1 LYSEVLLL
9 FSFLTPTIK
18 LDSGKKIELKGKGP
32 PLLFS
37 TGLFGTMPNFLYSNI
52 QNKLA
57 KNFTL
62 LLNIDYKPIEYSDI
76 DNIVDEL
83 EVDYISLFSHSSID
97 NKILESDKLNKIIV
111 CDPITIPNINFDG
124 FSNKKIRS
132 NAKILSIK
140 AEKLYNS
147 DLTLP
152 QYQNPIFLNNKL
164 YSETIYQEV
173 GHPDILDNAWADL
186 AIFSTLWKGASP
198 DKKINK
204 FKDWKYKKQKNRN
217 NEIYKKRE
225 EYRKFIVN
233 EISEFIYL
241 K

>member
-1 LYSEVLLL
+1 MYYTIFLL

-18 LDSGKKIELKGKGP
+18 LDSGKTIQLKGNGP

-37 TGLFGTMPNFLYSNI
+37 TGLFGTMPNFLYNNI
-52 QNKLA
+52 QNKLS

-62 LLNIDYKPIEYSDI
+62 LLNVDYKPFELSDI
-76 DNIVDEL
+76 DNIIDEI
-83 EVDYISLFSHSSID
+83 EVDYLSFFAHSSID
-97 NKILESDKLNKIIV
+97 SKILESDNFNKIIV
-111 CDPITIPNINFDG
+111 CDPITVPNFNLDG
-124 FSNKKIRS
+124 FSNQKIKPS
-132 NAKILSIK
+132 ASILSIK

-152 QYQNPIFLNNKL
+152 KYQDPIFLNNKL

-173 GHPDILDNAWADL
+173 GHPDILDNIWADL

-233 EISEFIYL
+233 EIYKFIYL

>member
-1 LYSEVLLL
+1 MYYIIFAVIN
-9 FSFLTPTIK
+9 FLTPSIK
-18 LDSGKKIELKGKGP
+18 LNSGKSIDIKGNGP

-37 TGLFGTMPNFLYSNI
+37 TGLFGIMPNFLYSNI
-52 QNKLA
+52 QNKLS

-62 LLNIDYKPIEYSDI
+62 ILNTDYKPLLYKDIEDI
-76 DNIVDEL
+76 TDKL
-83 EVDYISLFSHSSID
+83 QVDYISLFSHSSIND
-97 NKILESDKLNKIIV
+97 KILESNYINKIV
-111 CDPITIPNINFDG
+111 LCDPITIPNINFDG

>member
-1 LYSEVLLL
+1 MYSVVFLL
-9 FSFLTPTIK
+9 FSFLTPVIK
-18 LDSGKKIELKGKGP
+18 LDSGKKIKLKGKGP

-37 TGLFGTMPNFLYSNI
+37 TGLFGSMPNFLYNNI

-76 DNIVDEL
+76 DNIVDKL
-83 EVDYISLFSHSSID
+83 EVDYISLFAHSSMD

-111 CDPITIPNINFDG
+111 CDPITIPTINLDG
-124 FSNKKIRS
+124 LSNKKIRS
-132 NAKILSIK
+132 KAQILSIK

-152 QYQNPIFLNNKL
+152 QYQDPIFLNNKL
-164 YSETIYQEV
+164 YSETIYLEV
-173 GHPDILDNAWADL
+173 GHPDILDNTWADL
-186 AIFSTLWKGASP
+186 AIFSTLWKGASA

-204 FKDWKYKKQKNRN
+204 FNEWKYKKQKNRN

-225 EYRKFIVN
+225 EYRKFVVD
-233 EISEFIYL
+233 EICQFINL
-241 K
+241 